1 MSTDEVS
8 TTEAAGTAEVPQEDR
23 WTHFAPEPPR
33 APGRVRVAARRVGRV
48 LGHEYT
54 LVVLGALVLAAAMNW
69 QCVLHPSTTIPM
81 DLGDPL
87 LQAWQLAWAGHAVT
101 TDPSQLW
108 QANTFFPDGYSFA
121 FSDTLLGYLPA
132 SVLGTGPTA
141 ALVRY
146 NVMFVLMQA
155 LAFIGPY
162 ALVRQVGLGRLAAAL
177 TGAGFGYAPWRWG
190 QSGHMHV
197 LSDGGMVLA
206 LALLARGHG
215 YTLTD
220 GFRRDRTRPGWAF
233 AGWCVAAWQVSLGFG
248 IGLPFA
254 YLLAGASLVVG
265 VRWLVR
271 ARRGRPVPGRR
282 VLLADGLGMA
292 VFAAA
297 AGLMAWP
304 YLKVLQLH
312 PEARRGMG
320 DLRTFSPMLRAFVTA
335 PAQSLL
341 WGPAHEAA
349 RATMPAPAETTL
361 LPGFFLLGLAIAG
374 LFFSAWPRRIR
385 LWLLAGA
392 VGSLVI
398 AMGTQ
403 FFHGVIYL
411 PLFRWAPGWAAIRTP
426 GRLSVWLT
434 LTLAVLAAGA
444 VAALAD
450 RARELAAERG
460 RPRPGVLLRLALLIP
475 LVLVLG
481 EGANKI
487 GHPTVPL
494 APAGFR
500 AAAGPILVLPSDST
514 FDFFPMLWSTD
525 RFPKVVNGISGFTPK
540 DQQAVRDIA
549 KFFPDTA
556 SVDQLRAIGVRS
568 VVVVKAK
575 AGKGYPRAAEP
586 DSQAAGLGITWKDYG
601 DTIVYTLS

>member
-8 TTEAAGTAEVPQEDR
+8 TTEAAGTAEAPQEDR

-33 APGRVRVAARRVGRV
+33 APGRVRVAVRRVGRV

-54 LVVLGALVLAAAMNW
+54 LVVLGALILAAAMNW

-177 TGAGFGYAPWRWG
+177 AGAGFGYAPWRWG